1 MKIPILIAPSTRLKR
16 TGFSML
22 FSSNAP
28 IPLVPRTGA
37 TRKSPKPSAS
47 AKTSVPVI
55 SFFERSSSSPSAM
68 LVESVSAFMPSQR
81 VSPRERAPRIIG
93 SLKSLLRRVIERKR
107 SALRSTSPAGV
118 RTAIPQKL
126 GERIRTPSI
135 MACPPTLKVRPLLPV
150 LAGLAPTFEP
160 LHPAAGVHDAT
171 LARIERVAHRADV
184 YRDGLARR
192 RTRLELRVAARTP
205 HQRLS
210 VIGMYPRLHAKPP
223 SLSSISLLLIPGLAA
238 ARAGTRRWCGS
249 P

>member
-1 MKIPILIAPSTRLKR
+1 
-16 TGFSML
+16 ML

-37 TRKSPKPSAS
+37 TRKSPKPSAR

-68 LVESVSAFMPSQR
+68 LVESVSAFMPSQM
-81 VSPRERAPRIIG
+81 VSPRERAPRIIA
-93 SLKSLLRRVIERKR
+93 SLNSLLRRVIERKR
-107 SALRSTSPAGV
+107 SALRSTSPTGV

-126 GERIRTPSI
+126 GERISTPSI
-135 MACPPTLKVRPLLPV
+135 MACPPTLTAELGPLLPG
-150 LAGLAPTFEP
+150 LAGLAPILEP
-160 LHPAAGVHDAT
+160 LHSAAGIHDAA
-171 LARIERVAHRADV
+171 LARVERVAHRADI

-192 RTRLELRVAARTP
+192 RARLEFRIAARAP
-205 HQRLS
+205 HQRPRVL
-210 VIGMYPRLHAKPP
+210 GMYPRLHANPP
-223 SLSSISLLLIPGLAA
+223 SLSSTVYYSCKAMASILGPAA